1 MDIEA
6 ITKAIK
12 EAKELE
18 FAADAW
24 FECEKDA
31 YAASHNFEASKRKW
45 IEAIIQL
52 LTFVD

>member
-1 MDIEA
+1 VDIEA

-45 IEAIIQL
+45 IEAITHFLI
-52 LTFVD
+52 FIG